1 VIFHQGVFSMN
12 EALRKSLKQLRLS
25 GLLESLEIRLQE
37 AGGNGLSHGEF
48 LELILQDELAVRGN
62 RQLERRFKAA
72 QFRERKTLEDFD
84 WSFNPAIP
92 RKQIYDLASCR
103 FLREGRDVL
112 WLGPPGVGKSF
123 MVQAIGYQAI
133 KAGYTVYYRSIFDLV
148 RDFLHDEVLGQED
161 TMLSKYL
168 KPELLIIDDM
178 GMKQLPRR
186 SGECLFEVVMRRYER
201 RSTMMTSNRP
211 LEDWGKLLGDAPS
224 ATAILDRFLH
234 HAELV
239 QMTGRS
245 YRLQHRTAAIAEG
258 IEDSNPV
265 DVPCGSGARRPVSKP
280 ANAPPGSA
288 AKHLGSKPANAPPG
302 SAAKH
307 LGSKPANAPLG
318 SGAA

>member
-1 VIFHQGVFSMN
+1 MN
-12 EALRKSLKQLRLS
+12 EALRKTLKQLRLS

-37 AGGNGLSHGEF
+37 AAGHGLSHGEF

-62 RQLERRFKAA
+62 RQLERRVKAA
-72 QFRERKTLEDFD
+72 QFRERKSLEDFD
-84 WSFNPAIP
+84 WSFNPSIP

-161 TMLSKYL
+161 KMLTRYL
-168 KPELLIIDDM
+168 KPELLIVDDM
-178 GMKQLPRR
+178 SMKQLPRR
-186 SGECLFEVVMRRYER
+186 SSECLFEVVMRRYET

-211 LEDWGKLLGDAPS
+211 LEDWGKLLGDAPGAS
-224 ATAILDRFLH
+224 AILDRFLH

-245 YRLQHRTAAIAEG
+245 YRLRHQSTSSSAG
-258 IEDSNPV
+258 SQDSKPANAPT
-265 DVPCGSGARRPVSKP
+265 GSAGKQPSSKP

-288 AKHLGSKPANAPPG
+288 GKQPSSKPANAPPG
-302 SAAKH
+302 S
-307 LGSKPANAPLG
+307 
-318 SGAA
+318 

>member
-1 VIFHQGVFSMN
+1 MN
-12 EALRKSLKQLRLS
+12 EALRKTLKQLRLS

-37 AGGNGLSHGEF
+37 AIGHGLSHGEF

-72 QFRERKTLEDFD
+72 QFRERKSLEDFD
-84 WSFNPAIP
+84 WSFNPSIP
-92 RKQIYDLASCR
+92 RKQVYDLASCR

-133 KAGYTVYYRSIFDLV
+133 KAGYTVFYRSIFDLV

-161 TMLSKYL
+161 KMLTKYL

-186 SGECLFEVVMRRYER
+186 SGECLFEVVMRRYET

-211 LEDWGKLLGDAPS
+211 LEDWGKLLGDVPS
-224 ATAILDRFLH
+224 ATAILDRFLL

-239 QMTGRS
+239 RMTGRS
-245 YRLQHRTAAIAEG
+245 YRLRHRSTPGPEQV
-258 IEDSNPV
+258 ED
-265 DVPCGSGARRPVSKP
+265 SKP
-280 ANAPPGSA
+280 ANAPPGSDA
-288 AKHLGSKPANAPPG
+288 LEDEEA
-302 SAAKH
+302 
-307 LGSKPANAPLG
+307 
-318 SGAA
+318 